1 MINDIKEYFRF
12 KLYENSRV
20 LVNNLN
26 DVIEELKLFLDKKI
40 YPYVINSG
48 ERIVISDIEI
58 TYENEKV
65 VWRIVEKDEINN
77 QSTLKLDMYNIKETF
92 IDVDYIK
99 EIKELKED
107 YPKDLCGFSLI
118 SFMDTISYFV
128 YSNELI
134 GEPIDVFNICML
146 SDNGNNNV
154 VYEMQ

>member
-26 DVIEELKLFLDKKI
+26 DVIEELKIFLDKKI
-40 YPYVINSG
+40 YPYVTNNE
-48 ERIVISDIEI
+48 ERILISDIEI
-58 TYENEKV
+58 TYEDEKV

>member
-26 DVIEELKLFLDKKI
+26 DVIEELKIFLDKKI
-40 YPYVINSG
+40 YPYVTNNE
-48 ERIVISDIEI
+48 ERILISDIEI

>member
-26 DVIEELKLFLDKKI
+26 DVIEELKIFLDKRI
-40 YPYVINSG
+40 YPYVINNEG
-48 ERIVISDIEI
+48 RILISDIEI
-58 TYENEKV
+58 TYEDEKV

-77 QSTLKLDMYNIKETF
+77 QSTLKIDMYNIKETF

>member
-26 DVIEELKLFLDKKI
+26 DVIEELKIFLDKKI
-40 YPYVINSG
+40 YPYVTNNE
-48 ERIVISDIEI
+48 ERILISDIEI
-58 TYENEKV
+58 IYENEKV

-77 QSTLKLDMYNIKETF
+77 QSTLKLDTYNIKELF

-146 SDNGNNNV
+146 SDNGSNNV

>member
-40 YPYVINSG
+40 YPYVTNNE

-65 VWRIVEKDEINN
+65 IWRIVEKDEINN
-77 QSTLKLDMYNIKETF
+77 QSTLKLDIYNIKETF
-92 IDVDYIK
+92 IDIEYIK

-154 VYEMQ
+154 VYEIQ

>member
-40 YPYVINSG
+40 YPYVTNNE

-65 VWRIVEKDEINN
+65 VWRIVEKDEINI
-77 QSTLKLDMYNIKETF
+77 QSTLKLDIYNIKETF
-92 IDVDYIK
+92 IDIEYIK
-99 EIKELKED
+99 EIKELK
-107 YPKDLCGFSLI
+107 
-118 SFMDTISYFV
+118 
-128 YSNELI
+128 
-134 GEPIDVFNICML
+134 
-146 SDNGNNNV
+146 
-154 VYEMQ
+154 

>member
-26 DVIEELKLFLDKKI
+26 DVIEELKIFLDKKI
-40 YPYVINSG
+40 YPYVTNNE
-48 ERIVISDIEI
+48 ERILISDIEI

-128 YSNELI
+128 YGNELI

>member
-40 YPYVINSG
+40 YPYVTNNE

-65 VWRIVEKDEINN
+65 VWRIVEKDEINI
-77 QSTLKLDMYNIKETF
+77 QSTLKLDIYNIKETF
-92 IDVDYIK
+92 IDIEYIK

>member
-26 DVIEELKLFLDKKI
+26 DVIEELKIFLDKKI
-40 YPYVINSG
+40 YPYVTNNG
-48 ERIVISDIEI
+48 ERILISDIEI

-77 QSTLKLDMYNIKETF
+77 QPTLKLDMYNIKETF
-92 IDVDYIK
+92 IDADYIK

-134 GEPIDVFNICML
+134 GEPIDVFNICVL

-154 VYEMQ
+154 VYEIQ

>member
-26 DVIEELKLFLDKKI
+26 DVIEELKIFLDKRI
-40 YPYVINSG
+40 YPYVTNNG
-48 ERIVISDIEI
+48 ERILISDIEI

-65 VWRIVEKDEINN
+65 VWRIVEKDELNN

-92 IDVDYIK
+92 IDADYIK

-134 GEPIDVFNICML
+134 GEPIDVFDICML

-154 VYEMQ
+154 VYELQ

>member
-26 DVIEELKLFLDKKI
+26 DVIEELKIFLDKKI
-40 YPYVINSG
+40 YPYVTNNE
-48 ERIVISDIEI
+48 ERILISDIEI

-134 GEPIDVFNICML
+134 GEPIDVFDICML

-154 VYEMQ
+154 VYELQ

>member
-26 DVIEELKLFLDKKI
+26 DVIEELKIFLDKKI
-40 YPYVINSG
+40 YPYVTNNE
-48 ERIVISDIEI
+48 ERILISDIEI

-154 VYEMQ
+154 VYELQ

>member
-26 DVIEELKLFLDKKI
+26 DVIEELIMFLDKRI
-40 YPYVINSG
+40 YPYVINNEG
-48 ERIVISDIEI
+48 RILISDIEI
-58 TYENEKV
+58 TCEDEKV

-134 GEPIDVFNICML
+134 GEPIDVFGICML

>member
-26 DVIEELKLFLDKKI
+26 DVIEELKIFLDKRI
-40 YPYVINSG
+40 YPYVTNNG
-48 ERIVISDIEI
+48 ERILISDIEI

-77 QSTLKLDMYNIKETF
+77 QPTLKLDMYNIKETF
-92 IDVDYIK
+92 IDADYIK

-134 GEPIDVFNICML
+134 GEPIDVFDICML

-154 VYEMQ
+154 VYELQ

>member
-26 DVIEELKLFLDKKI
+26 DVIEELKIFLDKKI
-40 YPYVINSG
+40 YPYVTNNG
-48 ERIVISDIEI
+48 ERILISDIEI

-77 QSTLKLDMYNIKETF
+77 QPTLKLDMYNIKETF

-134 GEPIDVFNICML
+134 GEPIDVFDICML

-154 VYEMQ
+154 VYELQ

>member
-26 DVIEELKLFLDKKI
+26 DVIEELKIFLDKKI
-40 YPYVINSG
+40 YPYVTNNE

>member
-26 DVIEELKLFLDKKI
+26 DVIEELKIFLDKRI
-40 YPYVINSG
+40 YPYVTNNG
-48 ERIVISDIEI
+48 ERILISDIEI

-77 QSTLKLDMYNIKETF
+77 QPTLKLDMYNIKETF

-134 GEPIDVFNICML
+134 GEPIDVFDICML

-154 VYEMQ
+154 VYELQ

>member
-26 DVIEELKLFLDKKI
+26 DVIEELKIFLDKRI
-40 YPYVINSG
+40 YPYVTNNE
-48 ERIVISDIEI
+48 ERILISDIEI

-77 QSTLKLDMYNIKETF
+77 QPTLKLDMYNIKETF
-92 IDVDYIK
+92 IDADYIK

-134 GEPIDVFNICML
+134 GEPIDVFDICML

>member
-20 LVNNLN
+20 LVNDLN

-40 YPYVINSG
+40 YPYVTNNE

-65 VWRIVEKDEINN
+65 IWRIVEKDEINN
-77 QSTLKLDMYNIKETF
+77 RTTLKLDIYNIKETF
-92 IDVDYIK
+92 IDIEYIK
-99 EIKELKED
+99 DIKELKED

-118 SFMDTISYFV
+118 SFMDAISYFV

-154 VYEMQ
+154 VYEIQ

>member
-26 DVIEELKLFLDKKI
+26 DVIEELKIFLDKKI
-40 YPYVINSG
+40 YPYVTNNE
-48 ERIVISDIEI
+48 ERILISDIEI

-77 QSTLKLDMYNIKETF
+77 QSTLKLDMYNIKESF

>member
-26 DVIEELKLFLDKKI
+26 DVIEELKIFLDKRI
-40 YPYVINSG
+40 YPYVTNNE
-48 ERIVISDIEI
+48 ERILISDIEI

-77 QSTLKLDMYNIKETF
+77 QPTLKLDMYNIKETF

-134 GEPIDVFNICML
+134 GEPIDVFDICML

-154 VYEMQ
+154 VYELQ

>member
-26 DVIEELKLFLDKKI
+26 DVIEELKIFLDKRI
-40 YPYVINSG
+40 YPYVTNNG
-48 ERIVISDIEI
+48 ERILISDIEI

-92 IDVDYIK
+92 IDADYIK

-154 VYEMQ
+154 VYEIQ

>member
-26 DVIEELKLFLDKKI
+26 DVIEELKIFLDKRI
-40 YPYVINSG
+40 YPYVINNEG
-48 ERIVISDIEI
+48 RILISDIEI
-58 TYENEKV
+58 TYEDEKV

-77 QSTLKLDMYNIKETF
+77 QSTLKIDMYNIKETF

-154 VYEMQ
+154 VYEIQ

>member
-26 DVIEELKLFLDKKI
+26 DVIEELKIFLDKKI
-40 YPYVINSG
+40 YPYVTNNE
-48 ERIVISDIEI
+48 ERILISDIEI

-77 QSTLKLDMYNIKETF
+77 QSTLKLDIYNIKETF

>member
-26 DVIEELKLFLDKKI
+26 DVIEELKIFLDKRI
-40 YPYVINSG
+40 YPYVTNNEG
-48 ERIVISDIEI
+48 RILISDIEI

-77 QSTLKLDMYNIKETF
+77 QSTLKLDMYNIKETI
-92 IDVDYIK
+92 IDADYIK

-134 GEPIDVFNICML
+134 GEPIDVFNICVL

-154 VYEMQ
+154 VYEIQ

>member
-40 YPYVINSG
+40 YPYVTNNE

-65 VWRIVEKDEINN
+65 VWRIVEKDEINI
-77 QSTLKLDMYNIKETF
+77 QSTLKLDIYNIKETF
-92 IDVDYIK
+92 IDIEYIK

-154 VYEMQ
+154 VYEIQ

>member
-26 DVIEELKLFLDKKI
+26 DVIEELKIFLDKKI
-40 YPYVINSG
+40 YPYVTNNE
-48 ERIVISDIEI
+48 ERILISDIEI

-154 VYEMQ
+154 VYEIQ